1 MTEESQTPP
10 GADAIREEIEQTRTE
25 LSATVD
31 ALAHKVDLK
40 ARTQHKAAE
49 LKGSINAAA
58 HRLTASAPPPV
69 QAALHQASD
78 TSHKAIDRARPYR
91 KQIALAAVTA
101 TVLRLIVRRWR
112 RR

>member
-10 GADAIREEIEQTRTE
+10 SPDAIREEIERTRAG
-25 LSATVD
+25 LRDTVD

-40 ARTQHKAAE
+40 ARTQHKATE
-49 LKGSINAAA
+49 LKGSITDTAR
-58 HRLTASAPPPV
+58 HLTASAPPPV
-69 QAALHQASD
+69 QTALHQTSD